1 MFEVEC
7 PKCGAKSSLSFEQS
21 SYEGPFRC
29 WKCKGTFIASID
41 NNKLEWCKPISKE
54 EFEKYIE

>member
-7 PKCGAKSSLSFEQS
+7 PKCGAKINFSFEQS

-29 WKCKGTFIASID
+29 WKCKGTFIVIIENEELISW
-41 NNKLEWCKPISKE
+41 KSVSKE
-54 EFEKYIE
+54 EFEKFIK